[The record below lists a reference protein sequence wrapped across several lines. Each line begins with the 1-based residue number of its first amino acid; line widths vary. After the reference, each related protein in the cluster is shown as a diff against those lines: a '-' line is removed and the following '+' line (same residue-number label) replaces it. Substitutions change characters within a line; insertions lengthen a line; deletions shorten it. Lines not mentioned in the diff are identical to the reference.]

1 MLTPTEVQRLGTV
14 VDAGAICA
22 RAERRDFE
30 GLLVPRGGIEPP
42 TRGFSVPFRS
52 LGKSKLPSGDVRQAP
67 LKTRQGRY
75 AEARSCTVCL
85 SVAAPG
91 PAPCPR
97 PTSAGVRSTII
108 FGSSPFERAAVAQAS
123 QRVPSRCSRCK
134 ADGNNGRRGPRI
146 LCRWA

>member
-97 PTSAGVRSTII
+97 PTSAGFARP
-108 FGSSPFERAAVAQAS
+108 SSSVPLWFERAAVAQAS
-123 QRVPSRCSRCK
+123 QRVFYARVVDLYG
-134 ADGNNGRRGPRI
+134 AFERG
-146 LCRWA
+146 LYFGLASA